1 MSLTDAQVR
10 QAVPRAKPYA
20 LVDSGGLRLFVEPNG
35 KKRWHFR
42 FSLKGKQWR
51 ISFGSY
57 PQVSL
62 RQARILR
69 DEARVQLAQGNDP
82 RVARGR
88 GSHND
93 ETVAALAER
102 WFAFKSPRLSDAT
115 KGTKSQLRRYLDKDI
130 LPGLGSLRL
139 ADIGRAE
146 VLAVLRQVEARGAL
160 NIAKK
165 VRGWLNEMFRFAV
178 AEGVMEFNPAADL
191 GVVAVPEPP
200 VQHHPFL
207 RRDEL
212 PEFLRTLRSAKI
224 RDYTRCA
231 IELLLLT
238 GVRTGELRQATI
250 DQFDLDG
257 LLWTIPVKAVK
268 QLSLLQRKVDHVIPP
283 YLVPLSR
290 QAADMVRKVHA
301 MTGGYHL
308 ILPGCNDPKKSI
320 SNGTINMALK
330 RMGYHGRLTGHGIR
344 STLST
349 ALNEMRDAEGRRKYD
364 KDWIEAQLSHAGENK
379 IRGTY
384 NHAEY
389 VDGRRDMMQDWAD
402 WLDSLV

>member
-1 MSLTDAQVR
+1 MALTDAQVR
-10 QAVPRAKPYA
+10 QAAPRAKPYA
-20 LVDSGGLRLFVEPNG
+20 LVDSGGLRLFVESNG

-42 FSLKGKQWR
+42 FSWKGKQWR

-57 PQVSL
+57 PEVSL
-62 RQARILR
+62 RQARLAR
-69 DEARVQLAQGNDP
+69 DEARVQLAQGNNP
-82 RVARGR
+82 RAVHGR
-88 GSHND
+88 SNND

-102 WFAFKSPRLSDAT
+102 WFDFKSPRLSDAP

-130 LPGLGSLRL
+130 LPSLGPLPL
-139 ADIGRAE
+139 TDIGRVE
-146 VLAVLRQVEARGAL
+146 VLALLRQVEARGAL

-191 GVVAVPEPP
+191 GVVAAPEPP
-200 VQHHPFL
+200 VRHHPFL
-207 RRDEL
+207 RMDEL
-212 PEFLRTLRSAKI
+212 PEFLRTLRGAEI

-238 GVRTGELRQATI
+238 GVRTVELRQATI
-250 DQFDLDG
+250 EQFDFDG

-320 SNGTINMALK
+320 SNGTVNVALK

-349 ALNEMRDAEGRRKYD
+349 ALNEMRDAKGRRRYEP
-364 KDWIEAQLSHAGENK
+364 DWIEAQLSHAGDNK

-389 VDGRRDMMQDWAD
+389 VDARRDMMQDWAD